1 MPAGPGPRHE
11 LFVYVENLDASIA
24 DVEHA
29 GGRVLRA
36 PAQMTWGETLAY
48 LQVPEGN
55 LVTLAQA
62 TYRPEVRKGFSA
74 VRTLLP
80 RRMRGHPIPRR
91 PRCPPLGDPV

>member
-62 TYRPEVRKGFSA
+62 T
-74 VRTLLP
+74 
-80 RRMRGHPIPRR
+80 
-91 PRCPPLGDPV
+91 